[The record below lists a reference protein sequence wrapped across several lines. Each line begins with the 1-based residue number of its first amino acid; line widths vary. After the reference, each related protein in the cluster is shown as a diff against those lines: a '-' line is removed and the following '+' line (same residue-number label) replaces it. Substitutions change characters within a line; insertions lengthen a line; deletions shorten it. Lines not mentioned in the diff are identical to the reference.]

1 MFPIFFKNSAWVI
14 SGSLFAK
21 ISSFCMLALLAQ
33 ILGTKD
39 FGIYAAILATVAS
52 VQQICDL
59 GISVVLQRLGAKID
73 TFHILETKKLSV
85 KMTTLLLLLV
95 TIVLS
100 AWLTLVIFEDFFNKI
115 FYGYEIA
122 DQYFK
127 FLPYIFL
134 LQVLTEIPLKLIA
147 GGGFFKKLSL
157 RVSLQNLLLLI
168 VLPTSAYLFG
178 LKGMFTGYI
187 VIGVINCC
195 ITLKF
200 VLDFVKKYNLKFELN
215 NTFKTIKSIL
225 SEGLVNYLGN
235 TLAGALL
242 GILVIRLISQ
252 YLDIS
257 FFSYVRIGLAL
268 GALLSFI
275 PTAIQPVTLHFLI
288 KHKDKSSILQYYQFK
303 YILLF
308 TLISISVLVPF
319 LEYLTPL
326 VYGEK
331 YINGIDVITIVF
343 ITSFFNIGY
352 TTLYSFSLAKDS
364 IFHIGI
370 IGVTCVS
377 LAGLVAYFTIPIYE
391 GNGYIM
397 YYLVFQISYFIIFYR
412 ERIIKGKIP
421 IKISDLLIMLFFW
434 LWLLA
439 FAVIQNDSFLFYTK
453 ILLIPTLL
461 FVTFYYLLDD
471 LVKNE
476 IKKLIKRIR
485 KTQN

>member
-1 MFPIFFKNSAWVI
+1 MFPVFLKNSAWVI

-39 FGIYAAILATVAS
+39 FGIYAAIFATIAS
-52 VQQICDL
+52 IQQICDL

-73 TFHILETKKLSV
+73 TVYLNEAKQLSV
-85 KMTTLLLLLV
+85 KMTTLFLLLV
-95 TIVLS
+95 TIVFF
-100 AWLTLVIFEDFFNKI
+100 AWLTLMLFEDFFNKI

-122 DQYFK
+122 EEYFK
-127 FLPYIFL
+127 FLPHIFL
-134 LQVLTEIPLKLIA
+134 LQVLTEVPLKLIA

-157 RVSLQNLLLLI
+157 RVSFQNLLLLI
-168 VLPTSAYLFG
+168 LLPFSAYLFG
-178 LKGMFTGYI
+178 LKGMFIGYI
-187 VIGVINCC
+187 VIGIINFS

-200 VLDFVKKYNLKFELN
+200 VLDFIKKYNLRFELN
-215 NTFKTIKSIL
+215 NIVKTIKSIL

-242 GILVIRLISQ
+242 GMLVIRLISQ

-288 KHKDKSSILQYYQFK
+288 KHKEKSSVLQYYQFK

-326 VYGEK
+326 IYGEK
-331 YINGIDVITIVF
+331 YIDGIDIITVVF
-343 ITSFFNIGY
+343 TASFFNIGY
-352 TTLYSFSLAKDS
+352 TTLYSFLLAEDS
-364 IFHIGI
+364 ILQIGI
-370 IGVTCVS
+370 IGFICVS
-377 LAGLVAYFTIPIYE
+377 LAGLVAFYMIPSYN
-391 GNGYIM
+391 GMGYIIH
-397 YYLVFQISYFIIFYR
+397 YLVLQISYFIIFYR
-412 ERIIKGKIP
+412 ERITKGRVP
-421 IKISDLLIMLFFW
+421 IKITDLFIMLFFW
-434 LWLLA
+434 LWLLVFA
-439 FAVIQNDSFLFYTK
+439 FIKNESFLLYTK
-453 ILLIPTLL
+453 ILLFPSLL
-461 FVTFYYLLDD
+461 LITFFYLLDD
-471 LVKNE
+471 LVKSE
-476 IKKLIKRIR
+476 IKKLINRIR
-485 KTQN
+485 NKPK